1 MVKEPHVNPELKND
15 VQILSTSDK
24 KILKILLNPNGRVSS
39 DQLAKKTG
47 LPRSTIQR
55 RRIMLEKRF
64 LQLDYKLKLEELGFR
79 RIDFLISTQWGLTV
93 TIGQALLK
101 RNEVVYVGRSVGQHT
116 IDLKAELIIKTNAEL
131 LDMLE
136 IVKSME
142 GVRAVEW
149 TEIVEILGQK
159 KSIPSEIIDKM

>member
-1 MVKEPHVNPELKND
+1 MVKETYVNAILNDD

-64 LQLDYKLKLEELGFR
+64 LQLDYKLRLEELGFR

-93 TIGQALLK
+93 AIGQALLK

-149 TEIVEILGQK
+149 TEIVEIIGQK
-159 KSIPSEIIDKM
+159 KSIPSEIIDRM

>member
-1 MVKEPHVNPELKND
+1 MVKETYVNAILNDD

-93 TIGQALLK
+93 AIGQALLK

-149 TEIVEILGQK
+149 TEIVEIIGQK
-159 KSIPSEIIDKM
+159 KSIPSEIIDRM

>member
-1 MVKEPHVNPELKND
+1 MVKETPVNAELKDD

-93 TIGQALLK
+93 AIGQALLK

-149 TEIVEILGQK
+149 TEIVEIIGQK
-159 KSIPSEIIDKM
+159 KSIPSEIIDRM

>member
-93 TIGQALLK
+93 AIGQALLK